1 MVAGTPEPT
10 CSGPG
15 SLNLAKRAIWL
26 LPAME
31 PDSVTV
37 YVHSGCPA
45 SAPLAFISEFM
56 TTVSEISLDAR
67 NRSDKKF
74 DLVYLFFRKHYIFK
88 DRIADNHLHKTQ
100 CLILFLSA
108 KRPVIILIKPLKCFC
123 FCDILSFKFKQAPL
137 GFNILGGQIQAF

>member
-10 CSGPG
+10 CSGSG

-56 TTVSEISLDAR
+56 TTVREISLDAR
-67 NRSDKKF
+67 NRSQKKF
-74 DLVYLFFRKHYIFK
+74 DLVYLFFRKHRIFK
-88 DRIADNHLHKTQ
+88 DRRADNHLHKTQ
-100 CLILFLSA
+100 CLILFLYN
-108 KRPVIILIKPLKCFC
+108 L
-123 FCDILSFKFKQAPL
+123 DQASKMFL
-137 GFNILGGQIQAF
+137 FL

>member
-15 SLNLAKRAIWL
+15 SLNLAKRPIWL

-45 SAPLAFISEFM
+45 SPPLAFISEFI
-56 TTVSEISLDAR
+56 TTVGEISLDAR
-67 NRSDKKF
+67 NRSFEKF
-74 DLVYLFFRKHYIFK
+74 DLVYLFFREQLIFK
-88 DRIADNHLHKTQ
+88 DRSADNHLHKTQ
-100 CLILFLSA
+100 SQILFSSP
-108 KRPVIILIKPLKCFC
+108 KRTVIILIKTPKCFFVFVT
-123 FCDILSFKFKQAPL
+123 FCP
-137 GFNILGGQIQAF
+137 

>member
-56 TTVSEISLDAR
+56 TTVSEISLDVR
-67 NRSDKKF
+67 NRPHKKF
-74 DLVYLFFRKHYIFK
+74 DLVYLFFLESVVSSKIGE
-88 DRIADNHLHKTQ
+88 
-100 CLILFLSA
+100 LI
-108 KRPVIILIKPLKCFC
+108 IICIKLN
-123 FCDILSFKFKQAPL
+123 A
-137 GFNILGGQIQAF
+137 